1 MQRACVLM
9 SSCSPF
15 VSYLGQ
21 SVQTTSALSHGKDTW
36 FLPGLV
42 VGRCLGLL
50 WRVQPYWSG
59 SAFSGGSANSNHPER
74 YVFVCTFWVKCQ
86 LCCQWILRF
95 NQWSYR
101 FFLLQTSYM
110 LNRCLH
116 LNPVKL
122 HVRMPKL
129 HKSIN
134 LMSFLLFGFG
144 CIHYYFLLRYFWPCW
159 DAAVWGDRA
168 ETEPYL
174 CCLYHNEPWLCRA
187 LWTTWQP
194 EGM

>member
-1 MQRACVLM
+1 MV
-9 SSCSPF
+9 
-15 VSYLGQ
+15 
-21 SVQTTSALSHGKDTW
+21 KI
-36 FLPGLV
+36 
-42 VGRCLGLL
+42 LGLFQGL
-50 WRVQPYWSG
+50 L
-59 SAFSGGSANSNHPER
+59 SAGAWACFDEFNRIDLEVLSVVAQQILNHPER
-74 YVFVCTFWVKCQ
+74 CVFVCTFWVKCQ

-101 FFLLQTSYM
+101 YFFFLQTSYM

-116 LNPVKL
+116 LNLMSPIKL
-122 HVRMPKL
+122 SVRMLKL

-144 CIHYYFLLRYFWPCW
+144 CIHYYFLFRYFGPCW

-174 CCLYHNEPWLCRA
+174 CCLYHNEPWLCRT

-194 EGM
+194 EACGET